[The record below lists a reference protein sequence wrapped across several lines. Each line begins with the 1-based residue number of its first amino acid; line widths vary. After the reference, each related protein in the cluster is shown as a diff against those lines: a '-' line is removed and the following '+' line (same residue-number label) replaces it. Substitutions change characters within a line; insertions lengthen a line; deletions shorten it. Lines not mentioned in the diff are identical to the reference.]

1 MGCRLW
7 GRSESDTTEVT
18 QQQQQQHATVKYYFV
33 RNKEIKTVN
42 SLNLP
47 KQWEFSQL
55 EFELAK
61 LIISEIVQ
69 SEE

>member
-7 GRSESDTTEVT
+7 GRTESDTTEVT
-18 QQQQQQHATVKYYFV
+18 QQQQHATVKYYFV

-61 LIISEIVQ
+61 LIIGEIVQ